1 MRGLTLEHALP
12 TRLLVDYICFQ
23 DLEPEQIESIAA
35 QAVRYTF
42 EPEQIIFLEDDP
54 CAGLWFIEQGTV
66 KVYKLNPE
74 GGELILHLLGPGD
87 TFNDISALDGSP
99 NPANAAALSISTC
112 WALPYPVMRTAL
124 ERYPRMALAA
134 IHLLTGRVRQLA
146 GQIEDL
152 TLYSVTARLA
162 RFLLTQ
168 AEDPSLRGPGVTRA
182 AIAAHLATTPE
193 TISRVLARLQE
204 AGAIRF
210 DRHRIL
216 ITDADMLRSIAM
228 L

>member
-1 MRGLTLEHALP
+1 MDHASI
-12 TRLLVDYICFQ
+12 THLLADYPCFSA
-23 DLEPEQIESIAA
+23 LEPEQVEAIAG
-35 QAVRYTF
+35 QAVRHLF
-42 EPEQIIFLEDDP
+42 EPEQIIFLEGDP
-54 CAGLWFIEQGTV
+54 SAGLWFIEQGTV
-66 KVYKLNPE
+66 KIYKLNPE
-74 GGELILHLLGPGD
+74 GVEHILHLLGVGD
-87 TFNDISALDGSP
+87 TFNDIAALDGSP

-112 WALPYPVMRTAL
+112 WVVPYDVMRGAL

-152 TLYSVTARLA
+152 ALYSVTARLA
-162 RFLLTQ
+162 RFLLSQ
-168 AEDPSLRGPGVTRA
+168 AEDPALRGPGVTRA

-216 ITDADMLRSIAM
+216 ITDADILRSIAM